1 MQKTVNAKKR
11 LTVLLS
17 IILVLCVVTSF
28 ALVSQINMKAD
39 AAKVN
44 PTNETGIIPIGELL
58 SSKRGDSATTV
69 GDKSIFDIE
78 TLTALFNALS
88 GQLADATLQDVIDE
102 MAKAQY
108 NNTKAGDNTYIPN
121 TSTNAYSNAYVGSIH
136 YGMNAQDIRDL
147 TGGKNIEVTFG
158 GHTWNV
164 VALTSTGTSA
174 NVAAGDVVL
183 TLMLK
188 DPIQNYKTYWNGW
201 QATSYKAHNEKY
213 ASSFYS
219 SSMIRS
225 VLLNGKDSFGNEVK
239 YATGASALTS
249 LGSGNAIAGYT
260 DNWSIFTDTAAKKNV
275 TNFLVKPKDVLY
287 MQDENFY
294 DVLTVN
300 GKNDSSHRWGSG
312 QNEAS
317 KNKLPSSLGTPT
329 SGYNNNRWYN
339 QYDGTYYVH
348 YEQEKSVKDTN
359 INLGGTTLLYNSA
372 NNDPTYFDW
381 AEDFLWLPS
390 WAEVG
395 ENGTGT
401 AGIAGLWALNDSQ
414 RKYDAATTASQAW
427 LRSGNN
433 AYSDGAFTLTSA
445 GARSYGNV
453 RASEFAVRPA
463 LNLNLSSAALSAAPK
478 LAEPEDVT
486 VEYTGSE
493 LDLDFAASA
502 AAAKWWTTD
511 FKTRVN
517 ATYYKGASE
526 EKPKEPY
533 DSYTVKLSLKDASDS
548 WADGTSADKTIKFKV
563 IKRYIPFP
571 KWNDDVSELAFKGKT
586 GVEFDLYYDQ
596 DYHDKLLAA
605 TGKYYFGDL
614 VEVTTPTDV
623 VNVGGDGW
631 QYRAVDAKKY
641 ELTFALADG
650 DHYQWESGAPTDG
663 KLKFEVTKAKVK
675 ATLTAEDGVTAAL
688 KGKEGGSLKTVLT
701 ILPNQIYEDYPAK
714 FTVRA
719 QRSGSA
725 PKTISSEI
733 SLTDASGS
741 ENIILDLSNVA
752 AHTNTYALSA
762 NCTST
767 EYELELTNSPTLK
780 VDESSKNVLRWQ
792 LYVGGKAQTGYYVD
806 CDIDS
811 PDNSDGEKE
820 ITFDKQTIYYSGKY
834 NEFKASAYP
843 TGYTLKT
850 TSYNGGYEMDTVD
863 PASTNAKKGTN
874 ADSYTTIVDIW
885 KDGDLDSV
893 ITFRIKWTVAP
904 ALFDLSGVKWLD
916 EGKLQYNGGAAVS
929 AKLDPKTLP
938 KGLIVQDSDYSTNQG
953 AIVGDTGT
961 ASVEFELDPDYEG
974 NYVLPVK
981 PDPSDPS
988 APATYTG
995 TFNWEQNWEVVP
1007 CTISTSSWQSVA
1019 HPDSSKNFKILQ
1031 LKDPA
1036 ASTIVDYKFYETDSN
1051 GVIPAGAPA
1060 LTINDLELP
1069 ADGAKWYVA
1078 VPSLI
1083 DSNNYKFDK
1092 ADPKS
1097 RPFMIGAINA
1107 SIIKV
1112 GVSPAKSTFTYNTQP
1127 RQITV
1132 QTTGANLNNGYFDL
1146 AYFKADGITLMGG
1159 APVECGT
1166 YWVEINLKSQYA
1178 DRFAID
1184 GDNRFEF
1191 EITPA
1196 EITPTWKDTVRPPV
1210 LNLQFGQINAIEYT
1224 ITDENGNEITGVDSL
1239 VADTKYKIKASI
1251 KAQYQ
1256 NNIKFATADAY
1267 GSDFDTD
1274 FMEFSLTAAD
1284 IAGGL
1289 YDPNDPNNPN
1299 YPNVDPDAP
1308 DNNPNNPGG
1317 DTNPPSGSGDVS
1329 GDNPTPGSDGGSP
1342 IDFTKVADFF
1352 KNYWKEIVT
1361 GFCLIL
1367 AISFFAK
1374 MASYES
1380 KRKRACK
1387 KADKYDNAMYAAAT
1401 GLFGLATNIW
1411 LVIMCVSI
1419 GLAAVSFILMLIAK
1433 GRFHK
1438 AEDDLE
1444 EAKERSL
1451 HNRENSRRD
1460 YEDNRRSEDERRREE
1475 EYRRRDEEYRQRE
1488 EDMKAMLMR
1497 MMGGYDG
1504 MNMGPNMQG
1513 AYAGNAIGSE
1523 DIRGIVSDTVTA
1535 LLPGMQQMLPQQ
1547 ASVSDELVKK
1557 LIEKEEKNDKTINK
1571 LIEQNQLLMKKIS
1584 EQPERIVEKEVVA
1597 SSANDEILGRLIE
1610 QNQQLMQDSARNQ
1623 ETMHSLIQQLANKP
1637 TEVIAGDNDEIVNR
1651 LMEQN
1656 EMLMQK
1662 LADQPQV
1669 VASQPQVI
1677 EKEVRVEV
1685 PVEKVVEK
1693 IVEKPV
1699 EKIVEVPVE
1708 TIVEKVVEK
1717 PIVISTEAEKS
1728 KQVKTPAP
1736 KKAPAPRLTLEEAYA
1751 QLTKE
1756 QKKYFDGLREYAMS
1770 KDSKCKEKLSTYF
1783 TTIGPSTTNPFIKL
1797 TIKKG
1802 ITVALFKMEDEYLKD
1817 IRRNASGD
1825 GTKVKVKETEVPIG
1839 DKQAYD
1845 TAKDMVDL
1853 RIDQIERYNDY
1864 LKEQRSLRR

>member
-1 MQKTVNAKKR
+1 MKIR
-11 LTVLLS
+11 GRRRISVLLS
-17 IILVLCVVTSF
+17 VLLILCVVTSF

-44 PTNETGIIPIGELL
+44 PSDETGIIPIGELL

-69 GDKSIFDIE
+69 GDKSIFNID

-88 GQLADATLQDVIDE
+88 GQLADATLQDVKDE

-108 NNTKAGDNTYIPN
+108 NSGKAGDNTYIPN
-121 TSTNAYSNAYVGSIH
+121 TSSNDYSNAYVGSIH

-158 GHTWNV
+158 GQVWNV

-174 NVAAGDVVL
+174 DVAAGDVVL

-188 DPIQNYKTYWNGW
+188 DPIDNYKTYWNGW
-201 QATSYKAHNEKY
+201 QQNNSGTSPKAHNEKY
-213 ASSFYS
+213 ASSYYS
-219 SSMIRS
+219 SSLIRS
-225 VLLNGKDSFGNEVK
+225 ILLNGKDSFGNEVK

-249 LGSGNAIAGYT
+249 LGAGNAIAGYT

-300 GKNDSSHRWGSG
+300 NKLDSSHTWGSG

-317 KNKLPSSLGTPT
+317 KNKLPSSLGTPA
-329 SGYNNNRWYN
+329 SGYSQNRWFS
-339 QYDGTYYVH
+339 QYDSSYYVQ

-359 INLGGTTLLYNSA
+359 INLGGTTLIYNSA

-414 RKYDAATTASQAW
+414 RKYDDSTTAAQAW
-427 LRSGNN
+427 PRSGNN
-433 AYSDGAFTLTSA
+433 NVSGDAYTLTSA
-445 GARSYGNV
+445 GARKHDDV

-463 LNLNLSSAALSAAPK
+463 LNLNLSSAALSTAAKLPEPK
-478 LAEPEDVT
+478 DVT
-486 VEYTGSE
+486 VEYTGRE
-493 LDLDFAASA
+493 IDLDYAASA

-511 FKTRVN
+511 FKDRVK

-533 DSYTVKLSLKDASDS
+533 DSYTVKLSLKDPSDS
-548 WADGTSADKTIKFKV
+548 WADGTSADKTIKLKV
-563 IKRYIPFP
+563 IKRSLPFP
-571 KWNDDVSELAFKGKT
+571 RWNDTGGKQTFKGKA
-586 GVEFDLYYDQ
+586 GVTFELFYDE
-596 DYHDKLLAA
+596 DFLNNLEEV
-605 TGKYYFGDL
+605 TGKYYFNDL
-614 VEVTTPTDV
+614 VSVIVPDGVT
-623 VNVGGDGW
+623 NIGRNGW
-631 QYRAVDAKKY
+631 KYNAVDVKKY
-641 ELTFALADG
+641 ELEFVLNDTE
-650 DHYQWESGAPTDG
+650 HYQWKSGAPSNG
-663 KLKFEVTKAKVK
+663 KLQFEVTKATIE
-675 ATLTAEDGVTAAL
+675 AELTADDGVTAAL
-688 KGKEGGSLKTVLT
+688 VGKEGGELKAVLN
-701 ILPNQIYEDYPAK
+701 IKPNQIFEDYPIKLTITAK
-714 FTVRA
+714 RT
-719 QRSGSA
+719 GSA
-725 PKTISSEI
+725 PNVISEEI
-733 SLTDASGS
+733 TLTDASGS

-752 AHTNTYALSA
+752 AHTSTYTLSA
-762 NCTST
+762 NCTSA

-792 LYVGGKAQTGYYVD
+792 LYVGGKAQTGYYID

-820 ITFDKQTIYYSGKY
+820 IVFDKQTIYYSGKY

-893 ITFRIKWTVAP
+893 ITFRINWTVAP

-938 KGLIVQDSDYSTNQG
+938 KGLVVQDSDYSTNQG
-953 AIVGDTGT
+953 AKVGDTGT
-961 ASVEFELDPDYEG
+961 ASVEFKLDPDYEG

-995 TFNWEQNWEVVP
+995 TFNWDQPWEVVP

-1051 GVIPAGAPA
+1051 GVIPAGAQA

-1112 GVSPAKSTFTYNTQP
+1112 GVSPAKTTFAYNTQP

-1196 EITPTWKDTVRPPV
+1196 EITPTWKDTARPPV
-1210 LNLQFGQINAIEYT
+1210 LNLEYGQINAIEYT
-1224 ITDENGNEITGVDSL
+1224 ITDEAGNEITGINSL
-1239 VADTKYKIKASI
+1239 VADTVYKIKASI

-1256 NNIKFATADAY
+1256 NNIKFSVADDY
-1267 GSDFDTD
+1267 GSEYDTNYYT
-1274 FMEFSLTAAD
+1274 FSLTAAD

-1289 YDPNDPNNPN
+1289 YDPNDPSNPN
-1299 YPNVDPDAP
+1299 YPQVDPDAP
-1308 DNNPNNPGG
+1308 NTTPNDPNI
-1317 DTNPPSGSGDVS
+1317 PSGDINSGNEPGEDKGGVDFDKISKILKEWWQVIAS
-1329 GDNPTPGSDGGSP
+1329 GIS
-1342 IDFTKVADFF
+1342 IVLIIIFTCK
-1352 KNYWKEIVT
+1352 
-1361 GFCLIL
+1361 G
-1367 AISFFAK
+1367 
-1374 MASYES
+1374 ASNLS
-1380 KRKRACK
+1380 KAK
-1387 KADKYDNAMYAAAT
+1387 KAKKATENRYKAYYAAAT
-1401 GLFGLATNIW
+1401 GLFGLAMNTWTI
-1411 LVIMCVSI
+1411 IASI
-1419 GLAAVSFILMLIAK
+1419 LMGLAVASMVFMILTKVKLN
-1433 GRFHK
+1433 K
-1438 AEDDLE
+1438 AQEEME
-1444 EAKERSL
+1444 EARY
-1451 HNRENSRRD
+1451 D
-1460 YEDNRRSEDERRREE
+1460 YESRKKDEEKEE
-1475 EYRRRDEEYRQRE
+1475 ARRRDE
-1488 EDMKAMLMR
+1488 DMKMMFMH
-1497 MMGGYDG
+1497 MMGGNNG
-1504 MNMGPNMQG
+1504 GAGNQG
-1513 AYAGNAIGSE
+1513 AYAQQGINMDDMRGLISE
-1523 DIRGIVSDTVTA
+1523 TVSA
-1535 LLPGMQQMLPQQ
+1535 LLPGMQQALPQQ
-1547 ASVSDELVKK
+1547 ASNNDEVINSLIEEQRAMREMMMQFAEKPADNNDELVA
-1557 LIEKEEKNDKTINK
+1557 K
-1571 LIEQNQLLMKKIS
+1571 LIEQNETLMRELAEK
-1584 EQPERIVEKEVVA
+1584 PERIVEKEVVA
-1597 SSANDEILGRLIE
+1597 TNVNDETIKQML
-1610 QNQQLMQDSARNQ
+1610 SNQ
-1623 ETMHSLIQQLANKP
+1623 EK
-1637 TEVIAGDNDEIVNR
+1637 
-1651 LMEQN
+1651 LMEKILELSSNQS
-1656 EMLMQK
+1656 
-1662 LADQPQV
+1662 AIQV
-1669 VASQPQVI
+1669 LPSQPQ
-1677 EKEVRVEV
+1677 
-1685 PVEKVVEK
+1685 VVEK

-1699 EKIVEVPVE
+1699 EKIVEKEVRVEVPVE
-1708 TIVEKVVEK
+1708 TVVEKVVEK
-1717 PIVISTEAEKS
+1717 PIVISTEAVGEAEKS
-1728 KQVKTPAP
+1728 KQVKKTPAP
-1736 KKAPAPRLTLEEAYA
+1736 KKTPEPRLTLQEAYA
-1751 QLTKE
+1751 KLTKE

-1783 TTIGPSTTNPFIKL
+1783 TTIGPSTTSPFIKL

-1802 ITVALFKMEDEYLKD
+1802 VTVALFKMEDEYLRD
-1817 IRRNASGD
+1817 IRRNANSD
-1825 GTKVKVKETEVPIG
+1825 GAKVKVKETEIAIP
-1839 DKQAYD
+1839 DKLSYD

-1853 RIDQIERYNDY
+1853 RIDQIDRYNDY
-1864 LKEQRSLRR
+1864 LKEQRAMKRK

>member
-1 MQKTVNAKKR
+1 MNTR
-11 LTVLLS
+11 ERRRISVLLS
-17 IILVLCVVTSF
+17 VLLILFVVTSF

-39 AAKVN
+39 AYTKVFPSN
-44 PTNETGIIPIGELL
+44 NKGVTPIAELL
-58 SSKRGDSATTV
+58 SGNRADSATTV
-69 GDKSIFDIE
+69 GDKSVFDFDS
-78 TLTALFNALS
+78 LTSLFSALTGKAN
-88 GQLADATLQDVIDE
+88 ATLKDVEDE

-108 NNTKAGDNTYIPN
+108 NSGKAGDGTYTPN
-121 TSTNAYSNAYVGSIH
+121 TSTTAYSNAFVGSIH
-136 YGMNAQDIRDL
+136 YGMNSEDIRSV
-147 TGGKNIEVTFG
+147 TSGNNIEVMFG
-158 GHTWNV
+158 GQVWNV
-164 VALTSTGTSA
+164 VALTTTGTPSD
-174 NVAAGDVVL
+174 VKAGDVVL

-188 DPIQNYKTYWNGW
+188 NPLDGYKTYWNGF
-201 QATSYKAHNEKY
+201 QTATNSNHNEKY
-213 ASSFYS
+213 SSSYYS
-219 SSMIRS
+219 GSMIRS
-225 VLLNGKDSFGNEVK
+225 ILLNGKGSDGKAVK
-239 YATGASALTS
+239 YTENGSSLVA
-249 LGSGNAIAGYT
+249 LGSGSRATAIANYDSKLG
-260 DNWSIFTDTAAKKNV
+260 IFTDINAKKNV

-287 MQDENFY
+287 MQDESYADIETAAGSTN
-294 DVLTVN
+294 N
-300 GKNDSSHRWGSG
+300 WKSG

-317 KNKLPSSLGTPT
+317 KNKIPSAFGGGT
-329 SGYNNNRWYN
+329 SKWYAGFN
-339 QYDGTYYVH
+339 AYYQ
-348 YEQEKSVKDTN
+348 QEKSVY
-359 INLGGTTLLYNSA
+359 GTAVPGSGQTYSQLSGDQL
-372 NNDPTYFDW
+372 YFDW
-381 AEDFLWLPS
+381 GEDLLWLPS

-395 ENGTGT
+395 ENGTSAAGT
-401 AGIAGLWALNDSQ
+401 AANSSITGLWALNTNQ
-414 RKYDAATTASQAW
+414 RAYSNASTTAAQAW
-427 LRSGNN
+427 LRSGSNGYSGN
-433 AYSDGAFTLTSA
+433 AYTLTSA
-445 GARSYGNV
+445 GARYNAYV

-493 LDLDFAASA
+493 LDLDFAASVSA
-502 AAAKWWTTD
+502 ANWWTTD
-511 FKTRVN
+511 FKDRVK

-526 EKPKEPY
+526 EAPLEPY
-533 DSYTVKLSLKDASDS
+533 DSYTVKLSLKDPSDS
-548 WADGTSADKTIKFKV
+548 WADGTTADKTIKFKV

-586 GVEFDLYYDQ
+586 GVEFEIFYDQ

-623 VNVGGDGW
+623 TNVGGDFW
-631 QYRAVDAKKY
+631 QYRAVAAKKY
-641 ELTFALADG
+641 ELTFALVDD

-741 ENIILDLSNVA
+741 ENITLDLSNVA

-762 NCTST
+762 NCTSA

-780 VDESSKNVLRWQ
+780 VEESSKNVLRWQ
-792 LYVGGKAQTGYYVD
+792 LYVGGKAQTGYYID

-820 ITFDKQTIYYSGKY
+820 IVFDKQTIYYSGKY

-893 ITFRIKWTVAP
+893 ITFRINWTVAP

-916 EGKLQYNGGAAVS
+916 EGKLQYNGGEPVA
-929 AKLDPKTLP
+929 AKLDPKTVP
-938 KGLIVQDSDYSTNQG
+938 KGLIVTDGNYATNIG
-953 AIVGDTGT
+953 RTVGEYGT

-995 TFNWEQNWEVVP
+995 TFNWEQSWEIVP

-1051 GVIPAGAPA
+1051 GVIPAGAQA

-1196 EITPTWKDTVRPPV
+1196 EITPTWKDTARPPV
-1210 LNLQFGQINAIEYT
+1210 LNLEYGQINAIEYT
-1224 ITDENGNEITGVDSL
+1224 ITDEAGNEITGINSL
-1239 VADTKYKIKASI
+1239 VADTVYKIKASI

-1256 NNIKFATADAY
+1256 NNIKFSVADDY
-1267 GSDFDTD
+1267 GSEYDTNYYT
-1274 FMEFSLTAAD
+1274 FSLTAAD

-1289 YDPNDPNNPN
+1289 YDPNDPSNPN
-1299 YPNVDPDAP
+1299 YPQVDPDAP
-1308 DNNPNNPGG
+1308 NTTPNDPNI
-1317 DTNPPSGSGDVS
+1317 PSGEAPDPD
-1329 GDNPTPGSDGGSP
+1329 DNGTGFDMGKLG
-1342 IDFTKVADFF
+1342 KFF
-1352 KNYWKEIVT
+1352 KSYWKEIVT
-1361 GFCLIL
+1361 GICLIL
-1367 AISFFAK
+1367 TVSFLLK
-1374 MASYES
+1374 TASYES
-1380 KRKRACK
+1380 KRRRANR
-1387 KADKYDNAMYAAAT
+1387 KADKYDNEMYVMAT
-1401 GLFGLATNIW
+1401 GLFGWASNTW
-1411 LVIMCVSI
+1411 LIIMCVMI
-1419 GLAAVSFILMLIAK
+1419 GLAVASLVIMLIAK
-1433 GRFHK
+1433 SRYNR

-1444 EAKERSL
+1444 EAKERSI

-1460 YEDNRRSEDERRREE
+1460 YDDNRREE
-1475 EYRRRDEEYRQRE
+1475 EYRRRDEEYRQRD
-1488 EDMKAMLMR
+1488 EDLKSLLVS
-1497 MMGGYDG
+1497 MMGGNFDG
-1504 MNMGPNMQG
+1504 MGRNMQG
-1513 AYAGNAIGSE
+1513 TYAGNNGIGME
-1523 DIRGIVSDTVTA
+1523 EIRGIVSETVTA
-1535 LLPGMQQMLPQQ
+1535 LLPGMQQALPQQ
-1547 ASVSDELVKK
+1547 ASVNDELV
-1557 LIEKEEKNDKTINK
+1557 NR
-1571 LIEQNQLLMKKIS
+1571 LIEQNEKLMQDNAENQKTMQYLMQQLIDKS
-1584 EQPERIVEKEVVA
+1584 AEKEVVA
-1597 SSANDEILGRLIE
+1597 VNSGDETIKALIE
-1610 QNQQLMQDSARNQ
+1610 GQKAIMQRLAEQPAQQA
-1623 ETMHSLIQQLANKP
+1623 
-1637 TEVIAGDNDEIVNR
+1637 IV
-1651 LMEQN
+1651 
-1656 EMLMQK
+1656 
-1662 LADQPQV
+1662 
-1669 VASQPQVI
+1669 QPQVI
-1677 EKEVRVEV
+1677 
-1685 PVEKVVEK
+1685 EK

-1708 TIVEKVVEK
+1708 KVIEKEVRVEVPVETVVEKVVEK
-1717 PIVISTEAEKS
+1717 PIVISTEAVGEAEKS
-1728 KQVKTPAP
+1728 KQVKTPKP
-1736 KKAPAPRLTLEEAYA
+1736 KKIPEPRLTLQEAYA
-1751 QLTKE
+1751 KLTKE

-1817 IRRNASGD
+1817 IRRNASSEGA
-1825 GTKVKVKETEVPIG
+1825 KVKVKETEIAIP
-1839 DKQAYD
+1839 DKLSYD

>member
-1 MQKTVNAKKR
+1 MNTR
-11 LTVLLS
+11 ERRRISVLLS
-17 IILVLCVVTSF
+17 VLLILCVVTSF

-69 GDKSIFDIE
+69 GDKSVFDFDS
-78 TLTALFNALS
+78 LTSLFNALT
-88 GQLADATLQDVIDE
+88 GKANATLKDVEDE
-102 MAKAQY
+102 MAKPQY
-108 NNTKAGDNTYIPN
+108 NSGKAGDGTYTPN
-121 TSTNAYSNAYVGSIH
+121 TSTTAYSNAFVGSIH
-136 YGMNAQDIRDL
+136 YGMNSEDIRSV
-147 TGGKNIEVTFG
+147 TSGNNIEVMFG
-158 GHTWNV
+158 GQIWNV
-164 VALTSTGTSA
+164 VALTTTGTPTDVS
-174 NVAAGDVVL
+174 AGDVVL
-183 TLMLK
+183 TLMMKNPL
-188 DPIQNYKTYWNGW
+188 DGYKTHWNGW
-201 QATSYKAHNEKY
+201 QTPINSNHNEKY
-213 ASSFYS
+213 TSTFYS
-219 SSMIRS
+219 ASMIRS
-225 VLLNGKDSFGNEVK
+225 ILLNGKGSDGSAVK
-239 YATGASALTS
+239 YTENGSSLVA
-249 LGSGNAIAGYT
+249 LGSGTKATAIANYDSKLG
-260 DNWSIFTDTAAKKNV
+260 IFTDINAKKNV

-287 MQDENFY
+287 MQDESYADIETAAGSTN
-294 DVLTVN
+294 N
-300 GKNDSSHRWGSG
+300 WKSG

-317 KNKLPSSLGTPT
+317 KNKIPSAFGGGT
-329 SGYNNNRWYN
+329 SKWYAGFN
-339 QYDGTYYVH
+339 AYYQ
-348 YEQEKSVKDTN
+348 QEKSVY
-359 INLGGTTLLYNSA
+359 GTAVQGSNQTYSPGDQL
-372 NNDPTYFDW
+372 YFDW
-381 AEDFLWLPS
+381 GEDLLWLPS

-395 ENGTGT
+395 EHGTTSAGT
-401 AGIAGLWALNDSQ
+401 AANSSITGLWALNTNQ
-414 RKYDAATTASQAW
+414 RAYSNASTTAAQAW
-427 LRSGNN
+427 LRSGANYRSHL
-433 AYSDGAFTLTSA
+433 AYTLTSA
-445 GARSYGNV
+445 GARNSDGV

-463 LNLNLSSAALSAAPK
+463 LNLNLTYAAQSAAPK
-478 LAEPEDVT
+478 LEPKDVT
-486 VEYTGSE
+486 VEYTGNE
-493 LDLDFAASA
+493 LDLDFAASVSA
-502 AAAKWWTTD
+502 ANWWTTD
-511 FKTRVN
+511 FKDRVT

-526 EKPKEPY
+526 EAPLEPY
-533 DSYTVKLSLKDASDS
+533 DSYTVKLSLKDSNDS
-548 WADGTSADKTIKFKV
+548 WADGTRDEKEIAFKV
-563 IKRYIPFP
+563 IKRYLPFP

-586 GVEFDLYYDQ
+586 GVEFEIFYDQ

-614 VEVTTPTDV
+614 VEVTTPTGVTNVDDWSYNAIDV
-623 VNVGGDGW
+623 N
-631 QYRAVDAKKY
+631 KY
-641 ELTFALADG
+641 DLTFELKDTA
-650 DHYQWESGAPTDG
+650 HYQWESGAPTDG

-701 ILPNQIYEDYPAK
+701 ILPNQIFEDYPAK
-714 FTVRA
+714 FTVKA

-741 ENIILDLSNVA
+741 ENITLDLSNVA
-752 AHTNTYALSA
+752 AHTSTYTLSA
-762 NCTST
+762 NCTSA

-792 LYVGGKAQTGYYVD
+792 LYVGGKAQTGYYID

-850 TSYNGGYEMDTVD
+850 TSYNGGYKMDTVD

-893 ITFRIKWTVAP
+893 ITFRINWTVAP

-916 EGKLQYNGGAAVS
+916 EGKLPYNGGAAVS

-938 KGLIVQDSDYSTNQG
+938 KGLVVQDSDYSTNQG

-1051 GVIPAGAPA
+1051 GVIPAGAQA

-1112 GVSPAKSTFTYNTQP
+1112 GVSPAKTTFAYNTQP

-1196 EITPTWKDTVRPPV
+1196 EITPTWKDTARPPV
-1210 LNLQFGQINAIEYT
+1210 LNLEYGQINAIEYT
-1224 ITDENGNEITGVDSL
+1224 ITDEAGNEITGINSL
-1239 VADTKYKIKASI
+1239 VADTVYKIKASI

-1256 NNIKFATADAY
+1256 NNIKFSVADDY
-1267 GSDFDTD
+1267 GSEYDTNYYT
-1274 FMEFSLTAAD
+1274 FSLTAAD

-1289 YDPNDPNNPN
+1289 YDPNDPSNPN
-1299 YPNVDPDAP
+1299 YPQVDPDAP
-1308 DNNPNNPGG
+1308 NTTPNDPNI
-1317 DTNPPSGSGDVS
+1317 PSGDINSGNEPGEDKGGVDFDKISKILKEWWQVIAS
-1329 GDNPTPGSDGGSP
+1329 GIS
-1342 IDFTKVADFF
+1342 IVLIIIFTCK
-1352 KNYWKEIVT
+1352 
-1361 GFCLIL
+1361 G
-1367 AISFFAK
+1367 
-1374 MASYES
+1374 ASNLS
-1380 KRKRACK
+1380 KAK
-1387 KADKYDNAMYAAAT
+1387 KAKKATENRYKAYYAAAT
-1401 GLFGLATNIW
+1401 GLFGLAMNTWTIIASV
-1411 LVIMCVSI
+1411 LM
-1419 GLAAVSFILMLIAK
+1419 GLAVASLVFMILTKVKLN
-1433 GRFHK
+1433 K
-1438 AEDDLE
+1438 AQEEME
-1444 EAKERSL
+1444 EARY
-1451 HNRENSRRD
+1451 D
-1460 YEDNRRSEDERRREE
+1460 YERHKETNRREYDDNRRSDEL
-1475 EYRRRDEEYRQRE
+1475 Q
-1488 EDMKAMLMR
+1488 DMKAMFMQ
-1497 MMGGYDG
+1497 MMGAANSDG
-1504 MNMGPNMQG
+1504 MNNANQGMAQNGYMGAQQG
-1513 AYAGNAIGSE
+1513 IGME
-1523 DIRGIVSDTVTA
+1523 DIRGLISETVTA
-1535 LLPGMQQMLPQQ
+1535 LLPGMQQAIPQQ
-1547 ASVSDELVKK
+1547 ASVNDELVQK
-1557 LIEKEEKNDKTINK
+1557 LIEKEEQNDKTISR
-1571 LIEQNQLLMKKIS
+1571 LIEQNQELMQKNDKLM
-1584 EQPERIVEKEVVA
+1584 QQLMDRPVEKEVVA
-1597 SSANDEILGRLIE
+1597 SNVNEEMMNKFMEKFIQFT
-1610 QNQQLMQDSARNQ
+1610 QNA
-1623 ETMHSLIQQLANKP
+1623 
-1637 TEVIAGDNDEIVNR
+1637 
-1651 LMEQN
+1651 
-1656 EMLMQK
+1656 
-1662 LADQPQV
+1662 
-1669 VASQPQVI
+1669 QPQVI
-1677 EKEVRVEV
+1677 
-1685 PVEKVVEK
+1685 EK

-1699 EKIVEVPVE
+1699 EKIVEKEVRVEVPVE
-1708 TIVEKVVEK
+1708 TVVEKVVEK

-1728 KQVKTPAP
+1728 QQVKKTPAP
-1736 KKAPAPRLTLEEAYA
+1736 KKAPTPRLTLEEAYA
-1751 QLTKE
+1751 KLTKE

>member
-1 MQKTVNAKKR
+1 MKIR
-11 LTVLLS
+11 GRRRISVLLS
-17 IILVLCVVTSF
+17 VLLILCVVTSF

-44 PTNETGIIPIGELL
+44 PSDETGIIPIGELL

-69 GDKSIFDIE
+69 GDKSVFDFDN
-78 TLTALFNALS
+78 LTSLFNALT
-88 GQLADATLQDVIDE
+88 GKANATLKDVIDE
-102 MAKAQY
+102 MAKPQY
-108 NNTKAGDNTYIPN
+108 NDGKAGDGTYTPN
-121 TSTNAYSNAYVGSIH
+121 TSTTAYSNAFVGSIH
-136 YGMNAQDIRDL
+136 YGMNSEDIRSV
-147 TGGKNIEVTFG
+147 TGGNNIEVQFG
-158 GHTWNV
+158 GLTWNV
-164 VALTSTGTSA
+164 VALTTIGAPNKVSD
-174 NVAAGDVVL
+174 GDIVL

-188 DPIQNYKTYWNGW
+188 NPLDGYKTHWNGF
-201 QATSYKAHNEKY
+201 QTGTKGNHNEKY
-213 ASSFYS
+213 TSTFYS
-219 SSMIRS
+219 ASMIRS
-225 VLLNGKDSFGNEVK
+225 ILLNGKGSDGSAVK
-239 YATGASALTS
+239 YTEDGSNLVA
-249 LGSGNAIAGYT
+249 LGSGIRATAISNYDSKLG
-260 DNWSIFTDTAAKKNV
+260 IFTDINAKKNV

-287 MQDENFY
+287 MQDESYADIETAAGSTN
-294 DVLTVN
+294 N
-300 GKNDSSHRWGSG
+300 WKSG

-317 KNKLPSSLGTPT
+317 KNKIPSGFGGGT
-329 SGYNNNRWYN
+329 SKWYAGWN
-339 QYDGTYYVH
+339 VH
-348 YEQEKSVKDTN
+348 YQQEKSVY
-359 INLGGTTLLYNSA
+359 GTAVQGSNQTYSPGDQL
-372 NNDPTYFDW
+372 YFDW
-381 AEDFLWLPS
+381 GEDLLWLPS

-395 ENGTGT
+395 EHGTTSAGT
-401 AGIAGLWALNDSQ
+401 AANSSITGLWALNTNQ
-414 RKYDAATTASQAW
+414 RLYSNASTTATQAW
-427 LRSGNN
+427 LRSGT
-433 AYSDGAFTLTSA
+433 SDNSYDALTLSSA
-445 GARSYGNV
+445 GSRNTSHV
-453 RASEFAVRPA
+453 RASELAVRPA
-463 LNLNLSSAALSAAPK
+463 LNLNLTSAAQSAAPK
-478 LAEPEDVT
+478 LADPKDVT

-493 LDLDFAASA
+493 IDLDVAASVSA
-502 AAAKWWTTD
+502 AAWWTAD
-511 FKTRVN
+511 FKARVN
-517 ATYYKGASE
+517 ATYYKGESE

-533 DSYTVKLSLKDASDS
+533 DSYTVKLSLKDSNDC

-623 VNVGGDGW
+623 TNVGGDFW
-631 QYRAVDAKKY
+631 QYRAVAAKKY
-641 ELTFALADG
+641 ELTFALVDD

-741 ENIILDLSNVA
+741 ENITLDLSNVA
-752 AHTNTYALSA
+752 AHTSTYTLSA
-762 NCTST
+762 NCTSA

-792 LYVGGKAQTGYYVD
+792 LYVGGKAQTGYYID

-820 ITFDKQTIYYSGKY
+820 IVFDKQTIYYSGKY

-916 EGKLQYNGGAAVS
+916 EGKLPYNGGAAVS

-938 KGLIVQDSDYSTNQG
+938 KGLVVQDSDYSTNQG

-974 NYVLPVK
+974 NYILPIK
-981 PDPSDPS
+981 TNPD
-988 APATYTG
+988 TYTG
-995 TFNWEQNWEVVP
+995 TFNWDQPWEVVP

-1051 GVIPAGAPA
+1051 GVIPAGAQA

-1112 GVSPAKSTFTYNTQP
+1112 GVSPAKTTFAYNTQP

-1196 EITPTWKDTVRPPV
+1196 EITPTWKDTARPPV
-1210 LNLQFGQINAIEYT
+1210 LNLEYGQINAIEYT
-1224 ITDENGNEITGVDSL
+1224 ITDEAGNEITGINSL
-1239 VADTKYKIKASI
+1239 VADTVYKIKASI

-1256 NNIKFATADAY
+1256 NNIKFSVADDY
-1267 GSDFDTD
+1267 GSEYDTNYYT
-1274 FMEFSLTAAD
+1274 FSLTAAD

-1289 YDPNDPNNPN
+1289 YDPNDPSNPN
-1299 YPNVDPDAP
+1299 YPQVDPDAP
-1308 DNNPNNPGG
+1308 NTTPNDPNI
-1317 DTNPPSGSGDVS
+1317 PSGDINNSGNQPGEDKGGVDFDKISKILKEWWQVIAS
-1329 GDNPTPGSDGGSP
+1329 GIS
-1342 IDFTKVADFF
+1342 IVLIIIFTCK
-1352 KNYWKEIVT
+1352 
-1361 GFCLIL
+1361 G
-1367 AISFFAK
+1367 
-1374 MASYES
+1374 ASNLS
-1380 KRKRACK
+1380 KAK
-1387 KADKYDNAMYAAAT
+1387 KAKKATENRYKAYYAAAT
-1401 GLFGLATNIW
+1401 GLFGLAMNTW
-1411 LVIMCVSI
+1411 TVIASVLM
-1419 GLAAVSFILMLIAK
+1419 GLAVASLIFMILTKVKLN
-1433 GRFHK
+1433 K
-1438 AEDDLE
+1438 AQEEME
-1444 EAKERSL
+1444 EARY
-1451 HNRENSRRD
+1451 D
-1460 YEDNRRSEDERRREE
+1460 YESRIKDEEKEDA
-1475 EYRRRDEEYRQRE
+1475 RRRDE
-1488 EDMKAMLMR
+1488 DMKMMFMH
-1497 MMGGYDG
+1497 MMGGNNG
-1504 MNMGPNMQG
+1504 GAGNQG
-1513 AYAGNAIGSE
+1513 AYAQQGINMEDMRGLISE
-1523 DIRGIVSDTVTA
+1523 TVTA
-1535 LLPGMQQMLPQQ
+1535 LLPGMQQALPQQ
-1547 ASVSDELVKK
+1547 ASNNDEVINSLIEEQRAMREMMMQFAEKPSGNNDELVA
-1557 LIEKEEKNDKTINK
+1557 K
-1571 LIEQNQLLMKKIS
+1571 LIEQNETLMRELAEK
-1584 EQPERIVEKEVVA
+1584 PERIVEKEVVA
-1597 SSANDEILGRLIE
+1597 TNVNDETIKQML
-1610 QNQQLMQDSARNQ
+1610 SNQ
-1623 ETMHSLIQQLANKP
+1623 EK
-1637 TEVIAGDNDEIVNR
+1637 
-1651 LMEQN
+1651 LMEKILELSGNQS
-1656 EMLMQK
+1656 
-1662 LADQPQV
+1662 AIQV
-1669 VASQPQVI
+1669 LPSQPQI
-1677 EKEVRVEV
+1677 I
-1685 PVEKVVEK
+1685 EK

-1699 EKIVEVPVE
+1699 EKVVEVPVE
-1708 TIVEKVVEK
+1708 TVVEKVVEK
-1717 PIVISTEAEKS
+1717 PIVISTEAVGEAEKS
-1728 KQVKTPAP
+1728 KQVKTPKP
-1736 KKAPAPRLTLEEAYA
+1736 KKIPEPRLTLQEAYA
-1751 QLTKE
+1751 KLTKE

-1770 KDSKCKEKLSTYF
+1770 KDSKCKERLSTYF
-1783 TTIGPSTTNPFIKL
+1783 TTIGPSTTNPLIKL
-1797 TIKKG
+1797 AVKKG
-1802 ITVALFKMEDEYLKD
+1802 VTVALFKMEDEYLRD
-1817 IRRNASGD
+1817 IRRNANSD
-1825 GTKVKVKETEVPIG
+1825 GAKVKVKETEIAIP
-1839 DKQAYD
+1839 DKLSYD

-1853 RIDQIERYNDY
+1853 RIDQIERYNDF
-1864 LKEQRSLRR
+1864 LKEQRALRK

>member
-1 MQKTVNAKKR
+1 MNTR
-11 LTVLLS
+11 ERRRISVLLS
-17 IILVLCVVTSF
+17 VLLILCVVTSF

-44 PTNETGIIPIGELL
+44 PSDETGIIPIGELL

-69 GDKSIFDIE
+69 GDKSIFNID

-102 MAKAQY
+102 MAKAKY
-108 NNTKAGDNTYIPN
+108 NDTKAGDNTYIPN
-121 TSTNAYSNAYVGSIH
+121 TSSNDYSNAYVGSIH

-158 GHTWNV
+158 GQVWNV

-174 NVAAGDVVL
+174 DVAAGDVVL

-188 DPIQNYKTYWNGW
+188 DPIDNYKTYWNGW
-201 QATSYKAHNEKY
+201 QQNNSGTSPKAHNEKY
-213 ASSFYS
+213 ASSYYS
-219 SSMIRS
+219 SSLIRS
-225 VLLNGKDSFGNEVK
+225 ILLNGKDSFGNEVK

-249 LGSGNAIAGYT
+249 LGTGNAIAGYT

-300 GKNDSSHRWGSG
+300 GKQDSSHTWGSG

-317 KNKLPSSLGTPT
+317 KNKLPSSLGTPA
-329 SGYNNNRWYN
+329 SGYSQNRWFS
-339 QYDGTYYVH
+339 QYDSSYYVQ

-359 INLGGTTLLYNSA
+359 INLGGTTLIYNSA

-414 RKYDAATTASQAW
+414 RKYDDSTTAAQAW
-427 LRSGNN
+427 LRSGGSTGSNS
-433 AYSDGAFTLTSA
+433 AAALTSA
-445 GARSYGNV
+445 GARGGDYV

-511 FKTRVN
+511 FKDRVK

-533 DSYTVKLSLKDASDS
+533 DSYTVKLSLKDPSDS
-548 WADGTSADKTIKFKV
+548 WADGTSADKTIKLKV
-563 IKRYIPFP
+563 IKRSLPFP
-571 KWNDDVSELAFKGKT
+571 RWNDTGGKQTFKGKA
-586 GVEFDLYYDQ
+586 GVTFELFYDE
-596 DYHDKLLAA
+596 DFLNNLEEV
-605 TGKYYFGDL
+605 TGKYYFNDL
-614 VEVTTPTDV
+614 VSVIVPDGVT
-623 VNVGGDGW
+623 NIGGNGW
-631 QYRAVDAKKY
+631 KYNAVDVKKY
-641 ELTFALADG
+641 ELKFVLNDT
-650 DHYQWESGAPTDG
+650 DHYQWKSGAPTDG
-663 KLKFEVTKAKVK
+663 KLQFEVTKATVE
-675 ATLTAEDGVTAAL
+675 AELTADDGVTAAL
-688 KGKEGGSLKTVLT
+688 KGKEGGELKAVLN
-701 ILPNQIYEDYPAK
+701 IKPNQIFEDYPIKLTIMAK
-714 FTVRA
+714 RT
-719 QRSGSA
+719 GSA
-725 PKTISSEI
+725 PNVISDEI
-733 SLTDASGS
+733 TLTDASGA
-741 ENIILDLSNVA
+741 ENITLDLLIGMANA
-752 AHTNTYALSA
+752 NIYTLSA
-762 NCTST
+762 NCSSA
-767 EYELELTNSPTLK
+767 EYELLFTNTPTLK
-780 VDESSKNVLRWQ
+780 VDETSKNVLRWQ
-792 LYVGGKAQTGYYVD
+792 LYVGGKAQTGYYID

-820 ITFDKQTIYYSGKY
+820 IVFDKQTIYYSGKY

-885 KDGDLDSV
+885 KDGDPDSV
-893 ITFRIKWTVAP
+893 ITFRINWTVAP

-938 KGLIVQDSDYSTNQG
+938 KGLVANYSTNEG
-953 AIVGDTGT
+953 AVVGNTGT

-974 NYVLPVK
+974 NYILPIK
-981 PDPSDPS
+981 TNPD
-988 APATYTG
+988 TYTG
-995 TFNWEQNWEVVP
+995 TFNWDQPWEVVP

-1112 GVSPAKSTFTYNTQP
+1112 GVSPAKTTFAYNTQP

-1196 EITPTWKDTVRPPV
+1196 EITPTWKDTARPPV
-1210 LNLQFGQINAIEYT
+1210 LNLEYGQINAIEYT
-1224 ITDENGNEITGVDSL
+1224 ITDEAGNEITGINSL
-1239 VADTKYKIKASI
+1239 VADTVYKIKASI

-1256 NNIKFATADAY
+1256 NNIKFSVADDY
-1267 GSDFDTD
+1267 GSEYDTNYYT
-1274 FMEFSLTAAD
+1274 FSLTEAD

-1289 YDPNDPNNPN
+1289 YDPNDPSNPN
-1299 YPNVDPDAP
+1299 YPQVDPDAP
-1308 DNNPNNPGG
+1308 NTTPNDPNI
-1317 DTNPPSGSGDVS
+1317 PSGDINSGNEPGEDKGGVDFDKISKILKEWWQVIAS
-1329 GDNPTPGSDGGSP
+1329 GIS
-1342 IDFTKVADFF
+1342 IVLIIIFTCK
-1352 KNYWKEIVT
+1352 
-1361 GFCLIL
+1361 G
-1367 AISFFAK
+1367 
-1374 MASYES
+1374 ASNLS
-1380 KRKRACK
+1380 KAK
-1387 KADKYDNAMYAAAT
+1387 KAKKATENRYKAYYAAAT
-1401 GLFGLATNIW
+1401 GLFGLAMNTWTIIASV
-1411 LVIMCVSI
+1411 LM
-1419 GLAAVSFILMLIAK
+1419 GLAVASLVFMILTKVKLS
-1433 GRFHK
+1433 K
-1438 AEDDLE
+1438 AQEEME
-1444 EAKERSL
+1444 EARY
-1451 HNRENSRRD
+1451 D
-1460 YEDNRRSEDERRREE
+1460 YERHKETNRREYDENRRSDEL
-1475 EYRRRDEEYRQRE
+1475 Q
-1488 EDMKAMLMR
+1488 DMKAMFMQ
-1497 MMGGYDG
+1497 MMGAANSDG
-1504 MNMGPNMQG
+1504 MNNANQG
-1513 AYAGNAIGSE
+1513 MPQNGYMSAQQGIGME
-1523 DIRGIVSDTVTA
+1523 DIRGLISETVTA
-1535 LLPGMQQMLPQQ
+1535 LLPGMQQAIPQQ
-1547 ASVSDELVKK
+1547 ASVNDELVQK
-1557 LIEKEEKNDKTINK
+1557 LIEKEEQNDKTISK
-1571 LIEQNQLLMKKIS
+1571 LIEQNQELMQKNDKLM
-1584 EQPERIVEKEVVA
+1584 QQLMDRPVEKEVVA
-1597 SSANDEILGRLIE
+1597 SNVNEEMMNKFMEKFIQLT
-1610 QNQQLMQDSARNQ
+1610 QNA
-1623 ETMHSLIQQLANKP
+1623 
-1637 TEVIAGDNDEIVNR
+1637 
-1651 LMEQN
+1651 
-1656 EMLMQK
+1656 
-1662 LADQPQV
+1662 
-1669 VASQPQVI
+1669 QPQVI
-1677 EKEVRVEV
+1677 EKLVEKPVEKIVEKEVRVEV
-1685 PVEKVVEK
+1685 PVETV
-1693 IVEKPV
+1693 
-1699 EKIVEVPVE
+1699 
-1708 TIVEKVVEK
+1708 VEKVVEK

-1728 KQVKTPAP
+1728 QQVKKTPAP
-1736 KKAPAPRLTLEEAYA
+1736 KKAPTPRLTLEEAYA
-1751 QLTKE
+1751 KLTKE

-1853 RIDQIERYNDY
+1853 RIDQIDRYNDF
-1864 LKEQRSLRR
+1864 LKEQRALRK

>member
-1 MQKTVNAKKR
+1 MNTR
-11 LTVLLS
+11 ERRRISVLLS
-17 IILVLCVVTSF
+17 VLLILCVVTSF

-44 PTNETGIIPIGELL
+44 PSDETGIIPIGELL
-58 SSKRGDSATTV
+58 SSKRGDSATAV
-69 GDKSIFDIE
+69 GDKSIFNIDS
-78 TLTALFNALS
+78 LTKLFNALT
-88 GQLADATLQDVIDE
+88 GKTADATLQDVKDE

-108 NNTKAGDNTYIPN
+108 NSGKAGDGTYTPN
-121 TSTNAYSNAYVGSIH
+121 TSSTDYSNAFVGSIH
-136 YGMNAQDIRDL
+136 YGMNSEDIRSV
-147 TGGKNIEVTFG
+147 TGGNNIEVTFG
-158 GHTWNV
+158 GQVWNV
-164 VALTSTGTSA
+164 VALTTTGTSA
-174 NVAAGDVVL
+174 DVSAGDVVL
-183 TLMLK
+183 TLMMKNPL
-188 DPIQNYKTYWNGW
+188 DGYRTNWNGW
-201 QATSYKAHNEKY
+201 QTPTSSNHSEKY
-213 ASSFYS
+213 TSTFYS
-219 SSMIRS
+219 ASMIRS
-225 VLLNGKDSFGNEVK
+225 ILLNGKGYDGSDVK
-239 YATGASALTS
+239 YTEDGSSLVA
-249 LGSGNAIAGYT
+249 LGSGTRATAISNYDSKLG
-260 DNWSIFTDTAAKKNV
+260 IFTDINAKKNV

-287 MQDENFY
+287 MQDESYADIETAAGSTN
-294 DVLTVN
+294 N
-300 GKNDSSHRWGSG
+300 WKSG

-317 KNKLPSSLGTPT
+317 KNKIPSAFGGGT
-329 SGYNNNRWYN
+329 SKWYAGWN
-339 QYDGTYYVH
+339 AYYQ
-348 YEQEKSVKDTN
+348 QEKSVY
-359 INLGGTTLLYNSA
+359 GTAVPGSGQTYSQLSDDQL
-372 NNDPTYFDW
+372 YFDW
-381 AEDFLWLPS
+381 GNDLLWLPS

-395 ENGTGT
+395 EHGTTSAGT
-401 AGIAGLWALNDSQ
+401 AVNSSITGLWALNTNQ
-414 RKYDAATTASQAW
+414 RAYSNASTTAAQAW
-427 LRSGNN
+427 LRSGVNGGSNN
-433 AYSDGAFTLTSA
+433 AFTLTSA
-445 GARSYGNV
+445 GARYDVGV

-463 LNLNLSSAALSAAPK
+463 LNLNLSSAALSTAAKLPEPK
-478 LAEPEDVT
+478 DVT
-486 VEYTGSE
+486 VEYTGRE
-493 LDLDFAASA
+493 IDLDYAASA

-511 FKTRVN
+511 FKDRVK

-526 EKPKEPY
+526 EAPLEPY
-533 DSYTVKLSLKDASDS
+533 DSYTVKLSLKDPSDS

-563 IKRYIPFP
+563 IKRSLPFP
-571 KWNDDVSELAFKGKT
+571 RWNDTGGKQTFKGKA

-614 VEVTTPTDV
+614 VEVTPPTGVTNVDDWSYNAIDV
-623 VNVGGDGW
+623 N
-631 QYRAVDAKKY
+631 KY
-641 ELTFALADG
+641 DLTFELKDTA
-650 DHYQWESGAPTDG
+650 HYQWESGAPTDG

-741 ENIILDLSNVA
+741 ENITLDLSNVA
-752 AHTNTYALSA
+752 AHTSTYTLSA
-762 NCTST
+762 NCTSA

-792 LYVGGKAQTGYYVD
+792 LYVGGKAQTGYYID

-850 TSYNGGYEMDTVD
+850 TSYNGGYEMDTQD
-863 PASTNAKKGTN
+863 PASTNTKKGIN

-938 KGLIVQDSDYSTNQG
+938 KGLVANYSTNEG
-953 AIVGDTGT
+953 AVVGNTGT

-974 NYVLPVK
+974 NYILPIK
-981 PDPSDPS
+981 TNPD
-988 APATYTG
+988 TYTG
-995 TFNWEQNWEVVP
+995 TFNWDQPWEVVP

-1051 GVIPAGAPA
+1051 GVIPAGAQA

-1112 GVSPAKSTFTYNTQP
+1112 GVSPAKTTFAYNTQP

-1196 EITPTWKDTVRPPV
+1196 EITPTWKDTARPPV
-1210 LNLQFGQINAIEYT
+1210 LNLEYGQINAIEYT
-1224 ITDENGNEITGVDSL
+1224 ITDEAGNEITGINSL
-1239 VADTKYKIKASI
+1239 VADTVYKIKASI

-1256 NNIKFATADAY
+1256 NNIKFSVADDY
-1267 GSDFDTD
+1267 GSEYDTNYYT
-1274 FMEFSLTAAD
+1274 FSLTEAD

-1289 YDPNDPNNPN
+1289 YDPNDPSNPN
-1299 YPNVDPDAP
+1299 YPQVDPDAP
-1308 DNNPNNPGG
+1308 NTTPNDPNI
-1317 DTNPPSGSGDVS
+1317 PSGDINSGNEPGEDKGGVDFDKISKILKEWWQVIAS
-1329 GDNPTPGSDGGSP
+1329 GIS
-1342 IDFTKVADFF
+1342 IVLIIIFTCK
-1352 KNYWKEIVT
+1352 
-1361 GFCLIL
+1361 G
-1367 AISFFAK
+1367 
-1374 MASYES
+1374 ASNLS
-1380 KRKRACK
+1380 KAK
-1387 KADKYDNAMYAAAT
+1387 KAKKATENRYKAYYAAAT
-1401 GLFGLATNIW
+1401 GLFGLAMNTWTIIASV
-1411 LVIMCVSI
+1411 LM
-1419 GLAAVSFILMLIAK
+1419 GLAVASLVFMILTKVKLS
-1433 GRFHK
+1433 K
-1438 AEDDLE
+1438 AQEEME
-1444 EAKERSL
+1444 EARY
-1451 HNRENSRRD
+1451 D
-1460 YEDNRRSEDERRREE
+1460 YERHKETNRREYDENRRSDEL
-1475 EYRRRDEEYRQRE
+1475 Q
-1488 EDMKAMLMR
+1488 DMKAMFMQ
-1497 MMGGYDG
+1497 MMGAANSDG
-1504 MNMGPNMQG
+1504 MNNANQG
-1513 AYAGNAIGSE
+1513 MPQNGYMSAQQGIGME
-1523 DIRGIVSDTVTA
+1523 DIRGLISETVTA
-1535 LLPGMQQMLPQQ
+1535 LLPGMQQAIPQQ
-1547 ASVSDELVKK
+1547 ASVNDELVQK
-1557 LIEKEEKNDKTINK
+1557 LIEKEEQNDKTISK
-1571 LIEQNQLLMKKIS
+1571 LIEQNQELMQKNDKLM
-1584 EQPERIVEKEVVA
+1584 QQLMDRPVEKEVVA
-1597 SSANDEILGRLIE
+1597 SNVNEEMMNKFMEKFIQLT
-1610 QNQQLMQDSARNQ
+1610 QNA
-1623 ETMHSLIQQLANKP
+1623 
-1637 TEVIAGDNDEIVNR
+1637 
-1651 LMEQN
+1651 
-1656 EMLMQK
+1656 
-1662 LADQPQV
+1662 
-1669 VASQPQVI
+1669 QPQVI
-1677 EKEVRVEV
+1677 EKLVEKPVEKIVEKEVRVEV
-1685 PVEKVVEK
+1685 PVETV
-1693 IVEKPV
+1693 
-1699 EKIVEVPVE
+1699 
-1708 TIVEKVVEK
+1708 VEKVVEK

-1728 KQVKTPAP
+1728 QQVKKAPSP
-1736 KKAPAPRLTLEEAYA
+1736 KKAPTPRLTLEEAYA
-1751 QLTKE
+1751 KLTKE

-1853 RIDQIERYNDY
+1853 RIDQIDRYNDF
-1864 LKEQRSLRR
+1864 LKEQRALRK

>member
-1 MQKTVNAKKR
+1 
-11 LTVLLS
+11 
-17 IILVLCVVTSF
+17 
-28 ALVSQINMKAD
+28 
-39 AAKVN
+39 
-44 PTNETGIIPIGELL
+44 
-58 SSKRGDSATTV
+58 
-69 GDKSIFDIE
+69 
-78 TLTALFNALS
+78 
-88 GQLADATLQDVIDE
+88 
-102 MAKAQY
+102 
-108 NNTKAGDNTYIPN
+108 
-121 TSTNAYSNAYVGSIH
+121 
-136 YGMNAQDIRDL
+136 
-147 TGGKNIEVTFG
+147 
-158 GHTWNV
+158 
-164 VALTSTGTSA
+164 
-174 NVAAGDVVL
+174 
-183 TLMLK
+183 
-188 DPIQNYKTYWNGW
+188 
-201 QATSYKAHNEKY
+201 
-213 ASSFYS
+213 
-219 SSMIRS
+219 MIRS
-225 VLLNGKDSFGNEVK
+225 ILLNGKGSDGNAVK
-239 YATGASALTS
+239 YTENGSSLVA
-249 LGSGNAIAGYT
+249 LGSSTNAMPLQDYDSKLG
-260 DNWSIFTDTAAKKNV
+260 IFTDTTANKNV

-287 MQDENFY
+287 MQDESYADIETAAGSTN
-294 DVLTVN
+294 N
-300 GKNDSSHRWGSG
+300 WKSG

-317 KNKLPSSLGTPT
+317 LNKIPSAFGGGT
-329 SGYNNNRWYN
+329 SKWYA
-339 QYDGTYYVH
+339 GWYVH
-348 YEQEKSVKDTN
+348 YQQEKSVY
-359 INLGGTTLLYNSA
+359 GTAVQGSGQTFSVGDQL
-372 NNDPTYFDW
+372 YFDW
-381 AEDFLWLPS
+381 GEDLLWLPS

-395 ENGTGT
+395 EHGTTSAST
-401 AGIAGLWALNDSQ
+401 AANNSITGLWALNTNQ
-414 RKYDAATTASQAW
+414 RAYSNASTTATHTW
-427 LRSGNN
+427 LRSGP
-433 AYSDGAFTLTSA
+433 YSGSTYALALTAA
-445 GARSYGNV
+445 GARDRGFFH
-453 RASEFAVRPA
+453 ASEFAVRPA
-463 LNLNLSSAALSAAPK
+463 LNLNLTYAAQSAAPK
-478 LAEPEDVT
+478 LEPKDVT
-486 VEYTGSE
+486 VEYTGNE
-493 LDLDFAASA
+493 LDLDFAASVSA
-502 AAAKWWTTD
+502 ANWWTTD
-511 FKTRVN
+511 FKDRVT

-526 EKPKEPY
+526 EAPLEPY
-533 DSYTVKLSLKDASDS
+533 DSYTVKLSLKDSNDS

-563 IKRYIPFP
+563 IKRSLPFP
-571 KWNDDVSELAFKGKT
+571 KWNEDGAKKAFKGAA
-586 GVEFDLYYDQ
+586 GVTFDLYYDS
-596 DYHDKLLAA
+596 DFLDELLDV

-614 VEVTTPTDV
+614 VEVTTPAGVT
-623 VNVGGDGW
+623 NVGGDGW
-631 QYRAVDAKKY
+631 QYKAVGAGKY
-641 ELTFALADG
+641 DLTFALLDG

-675 ATLTAEDGVTAAL
+675 AMLTAEDGVTAAL
-688 KGKEGGSLKTVLT
+688 KGKEGGSLKAVLT
-701 ILPNQIYEDYPAK
+701 IQPNQIFENYPAK
-714 FTVRA
+714 LTVRA

-733 SLTDASGS
+733 TLTDGSGS
-741 ENIILDLSNVA
+741 ENITLDLSSVA
-752 AHTNTYALSA
+752 AHTSTYALSA
-762 NCTST
+762 NCTSA
-767 EYELELTNSPTLK
+767 EYELVFTNTPTLK

-792 LYVGGKAQTGYYVD
+792 LYVGGKSQTGYYID

-863 PASTNAKKGTN
+863 PASTNSKKGTN

-893 ITFRIKWTVAP
+893 ITFRINWTVAP

-938 KGLIVQDSDYSTNQG
+938 KGLVVQDGDYSTNQG

-988 APATYTG
+988 APATYIG

-1051 GVIPAGAPA
+1051 GVIPAGAQA

-1112 GVSPAKSTFTYNTQP
+1112 GVSPAKTTFAYNTQP

-1196 EITPTWKDTVRPPV
+1196 EITPTWKDTARPPV
-1210 LNLQFGQINAIEYT
+1210 LNLEYGQINAIEYT
-1224 ITDENGNEITGVDSL
+1224 ITDEAGNEITGINSL
-1239 VADTKYKIKASI
+1239 VADTVYKIKASI

-1256 NNIKFATADAY
+1256 NNIKFSVADDY
-1267 GSDFDTD
+1267 GSEYDTNYYT
-1274 FMEFSLTAAD
+1274 FSLTAAD

-1289 YDPNDPNNPN
+1289 YDPNDPSNPN
-1299 YPNVDPDAP
+1299 YPQVDPDAP
-1308 DNNPNNPGG
+1308 NTTPNDPNI
-1317 DTNPPSGSGDVS
+1317 PSGEAPDPD
-1329 GDNPTPGSDGGSP
+1329 DNGTGFDMGKLGE
-1342 IDFTKVADFF
+1342 FF
-1352 KNYWKEIVT
+1352 KSYWKEIVT
-1361 GFCLIL
+1361 GICLIL
-1367 AISFFAK
+1367 TVSFLLK
-1374 MASYES
+1374 TASYES
-1380 KRKRACK
+1380 KRKRANK
-1387 KADKYDNAMYAAAT
+1387 KADKYDNEMYVMAT
-1401 GLFGLATNIW
+1401 GLFGWASNTWMI
-1411 LVIMCVSI
+1411 IMCVMI
-1419 GLAAVSFILMLIAK
+1419 GMAVASLVIMLIAK
-1433 GRFHK
+1433 SRYNR
-1438 AEDDLE
+1438 AEDELE
-1444 EAKERSL
+1444 EAKERSI

-1460 YEDNRRSEDERRREE
+1460 YDDNRREEEYRRRDEDDRRREE
-1475 EYRRRDEEYRQRE
+1475 EYRRRDEEYRQRD
-1488 EDMKAMLMR
+1488 EDLKSLLVS
-1497 MMGGYDG
+1497 MMGGNYDG
-1504 MNMGPNMQG
+1504 LGRNMQG
-1513 AYAGNAIGSE
+1513 TYAGSNSIGME
-1523 DIRGIVSDTVTA
+1523 DIRGIVSETVTA
-1535 LLPGMQQMLPQQ
+1535 LLPGMQQALPQQ
-1547 ASVSDELVKK
+1547 ASNNDELV
-1557 LIEKEEKNDKTINK
+1557 NR
-1571 LIEQNQLLMKKIS
+1571 LIEQNEKLMQDNAENQKTMQYLMQQLIDKS
-1584 EQPERIVEKEVVA
+1584 AEKEVVA
-1597 SSANDEILGRLIE
+1597 VNSDDETIKALIE
-1610 QNQQLMQDSARNQ
+1610 GQKAIMQRLAEQPTQQA
-1623 ETMHSLIQQLANKP
+1623 
-1637 TEVIAGDNDEIVNR
+1637 IV
-1651 LMEQN
+1651 
-1656 EMLMQK
+1656 
-1662 LADQPQV
+1662 
-1669 VASQPQVI
+1669 QPQVI
-1677 EKEVRVEV
+1677 
-1685 PVEKVVEK
+1685 EK

-1708 TIVEKVVEK
+1708 KVIEKEVRVEVPVETVVEKVVEK
-1717 PIVISTEAEKS
+1717 PIVISTEAVGEAEKS
-1728 KQVKTPAP
+1728 KQVKKTPAP

-1751 QLTKE
+1751 KLTKE

-1817 IRRNASGD
+1817 IRRNASSD
-1825 GTKVKVKETEVPIG
+1825 GAKVKVKETEIAIP
-1839 DKQAYD
+1839 DKLSYD

-1853 RIDQIERYNDY
+1853 RIDQIDRYNDF
-1864 LKEQRSLRR
+1864 LKEQRALRK

>member
-1 MQKTVNAKKR
+1 M
-11 LTVLLS
+11 
-17 IILVLCVVTSF
+17 
-28 ALVSQINMKAD
+28 
-39 AAKVN
+39 
-44 PTNETGIIPIGELL
+44 
-58 SSKRGDSATTV
+58 
-69 GDKSIFDIE
+69 
-78 TLTALFNALS
+78 
-88 GQLADATLQDVIDE
+88 
-102 MAKAQY
+102 
-108 NNTKAGDNTYIPN
+108 
-121 TSTNAYSNAYVGSIH
+121 
-136 YGMNAQDIRDL
+136 
-147 TGGKNIEVTFG
+147 
-158 GHTWNV
+158 
-164 VALTSTGTSA
+164 
-174 NVAAGDVVL
+174 
-183 TLMLK
+183 
-188 DPIQNYKTYWNGW
+188 
-201 QATSYKAHNEKY
+201 
-213 ASSFYS
+213 
-219 SSMIRS
+219 
-225 VLLNGKDSFGNEVK
+225 
-239 YATGASALTS
+239 
-249 LGSGNAIAGYT
+249 
-260 DNWSIFTDTAAKKNV
+260 
-275 TNFLVKPKDVLY
+275 
-287 MQDENFY
+287 
-294 DVLTVN
+294 
-300 GKNDSSHRWGSG
+300 
-312 QNEAS
+312 
-317 KNKLPSSLGTPT
+317 
-329 SGYNNNRWYN
+329 
-339 QYDGTYYVH
+339 
-348 YEQEKSVKDTN
+348 
-359 INLGGTTLLYNSA
+359 
-372 NNDPTYFDW
+372 
-381 AEDFLWLPS
+381 
-390 WAEVG
+390 
-395 ENGTGT
+395 
-401 AGIAGLWALNDSQ
+401 
-414 RKYDAATTASQAW
+414 
-427 LRSGNN
+427 
-433 AYSDGAFTLTSA
+433 
-445 GARSYGNV
+445 
-453 RASEFAVRPA
+453 RPA

-493 LDLDFAASA
+493 LDLDFAATA

-511 FKTRVN
+511 FKARVN

-533 DSYTVKLSLKDASDS
+533 DSYTVKLSLKDKSDS
-548 WADGTSADKTIKFKV
+548 WADGTSDDKTIKFKV

-586 GVEFDLYYDQ
+586 GVEFEIFYDQ

-623 VNVGGDGW
+623 TNVGGDGW
-631 QYRAVDAKKY
+631 QYRAVAAKKY
-641 ELTFALADG
+641 ELTFALVDD

-741 ENIILDLSNVA
+741 ENITLDLSNVA
-752 AHTNTYALSA
+752 AHTSTYTLSA
-762 NCTST
+762 NCTSA

-850 TSYNGGYEMDTVD
+850 TSYNGGYEMDTQD
-863 PASTNAKKGTN
+863 PASTNTKKGTN

-893 ITFRIKWTVAP
+893 ITFRINWTVAP

-916 EGKLQYNGGAAVS
+916 EGKLQYNGGEPVA
-929 AKLDPKTLP
+929 AKLDPKTVP
-938 KGLIVQDSDYSTNQG
+938 KGLIVTDDNYATNIG
-953 AIVGDTGT
+953 RTVGEYGT

-995 TFNWEQNWEVVP
+995 TFNWEQSWEIVP

-1036 ASTIVDYKFYETDSN
+1036 ASTIVEYKFYETDSN

-1060 LTINDLELP
+1060 LGVNDLELP

-1107 SIIKV
+1107 SVTKV
-1112 GVSPAKSTFTYNTQP
+1112 SVAPAKSTFTYNTQQ

-1146 AYFKADGITLMGG
+1146 AYFKEDGITLMGG
-1159 APVECGT
+1159 APVECGK

-1196 EITPTWKDTVRPPV
+1196 EITVDWKLPARPPV
-1210 LNLQFGQINAIEYT
+1210 LNLQYGQINAIEYT
-1224 ITDENGNEITGVDSL
+1224 IVDESGNEITDVDSL

-1267 GSDFDTD
+1267 GSEFDTD

-1289 YDPNDPNNPN
+1289 YDPNDPNNPE
-1299 YPNVDPDAP
+1299 YPDVDPDAP

-1317 DTNPPSGSGDVS
+1317 DTKPPTGSGDVS
-1329 GDNPTPGSDGGSP
+1329 GDNPTPGDNDGSP

-1380 KRKRACK
+1380 KRKRANK

-1488 EDMKAMLMR
+1488 EDMKAMFMR

-1584 EQPERIVEKEVVA
+1584 EQPERVVEKEVVA

-1637 TEVIAGDNDEIVNR
+1637 TEVIAGDNDEIVSR

-1656 EMLMQK
+1656 EILMQR
-1662 LADQPQV
+1662 LADQPQA

-1708 TIVEKVVEK
+1708 TVVEKVVEK

-1728 KQVKTPAP
+1728 QQVKKTPAP

-1853 RIDQIERYNDY
+1853 RIDQIERYSDF
-1864 LKEQRSLRR
+1864 LKEQRALRK